1 MTYFTNCKTQEELKK
16 EYRRLCKELHPD
28 NGGNAADFQK
38 MQADFETAGR
48 SKAWRTFK
56 NAKGET
62 YTKDTTETAA
72 DFMEVLNKLAG
83 LDGLTLEICGTWL
96 WVTGNTYPVR
106 DILKSAGCKFSKKKT
121 AWYWHKEPFRKRGKR
136 ELSMGQI
143 REMFGSEEVET
154 INREKI
160 A

>member
-48 SKAWRTFK
+48 SEAWRTFK

-96 WVTGNTYPVR
+96 WITGNTYPVR
-106 DILKSAGCKFSKKKT
+106 DILKSSGCKFSKKKT

-136 ELSMGQI
+136 ELNMSQI

-154 INREKI
+154 IHREKI